1 VALVEI
7 PEPFDFELSTARFR
21 AFGLDRAN
29 VWEDGAL
36 YRSVAGREVRI
47 AAAAGGIEV
56 EPLDAETEPVV
67 RKLLGFEFDLV
78 AFSAWAVSDELLAPL
93 AVRFAGFRPPLAPD
107 PFEALVT
114 SITAQQV
121 SLYAAVAIRNRLV
134 ERFGEPVGRVWAFP
148 SRERVRIASEEEL
161 FTLGFS
167 RRKAEYV
174 VGLARSDLDLD
185 GLALLSDEDVKERIV
200 ALRGFGEWTADWFLA
215 RHLGRPRAW
224 PAGDLALRKAVAAL
238 YGDVDVR
245 AIGARFEPFQ
255 NLTAHYLLAQFLTP

>member
-1 VALVEI
+1 MAFLAA
-7 PEPFDFELSTARFR
+7 PEPFSLELTTARFR
-21 AFGLDRAN
+21 AFGLDRAT

-36 YRSVAGREVRI
+36 FRAVGGREVRV
-47 AAAAGGIEV
+47 AAADGGVEV
-56 EPLDAETEPVV
+56 EPLDAETEPIV

-78 AFSAWAVSDELLAPL
+78 AFSAWAAGDELLAPVVL
-93 AVRFAGFRPPLAPD
+93 RFAGFRPSLAPD

-121 SLYAAVAIRNRLV
+121 SLFAAVAIRNRLV
-134 ERFGEPVGRVWAFP
+134 ERFGERAGRVWAFP
-148 SRERVRIASEEEL
+148 TRERLAAVSEEEVVSV
-161 FTLGFS
+161 GFS

-174 VGLARSDLDLD
+174 VGLARSELDLG

-200 ALRGFGEWTADWFLA
+200 AVRGLGEWTADWFLA

-224 PAGDLALRKAVAAL
+224 PAGDLALRKAVRAL

-245 AIGARFEPFQ
+245 AAGARFEPFQ
-255 NLTAHYLLAQFLTP
+255 NLTAHYLLAQLLNP